1 MASKLFTPAEPTPDD
16 VANDRLRT
24 LDKIIAYIIKNP
36 QATEAYV
43 DATDLIA
50 RIPADSYDD
59 INGRR
64 VIQPAKRVIQLA
76 EETSRAADSLQL
88 KSELYDV
95 RRDLYT
101 LIAPFDFDSFM
112 IAMEWDRDPKARF
125 WLPRRRAL
133 EGKHRIATQLQD
145 FMYDDS
151 KFLGFSI
158 GPGLGK
164 LLADNTPVLTRKG
177 WKNHGDLKV
186 GDEVIG
192 LDGKFKKVER
202 VFPKHFANRRVTFA
216 NGEVIYCHE
225 DHEWLM
231 YSERNAKARATA
243 SIYTTKQMEQKLYTV
258 KSHGNRSYYYSLP
271 KPEPVRGRRKDLP
284 VAPYT
289 FGVWLGCGATMTPM
303 VTRNNA
309 DKAVLDRIEK
319 DGYEIGRQWPNG
331 PNRTVTCFHGLR
343 DDLNK
348 IGLCLKNR
356 DVDMY
361 MPEEYLTASI
371 EQRLDLLAGLIDGA
385 GIELRSDKKY
395 QIRITNNG
403 VVEGIK
409 SLLATF
415 GWRYNVY
422 TRSRHVASTGA
433 VSRLQVNFI
442 SFYPLMPIPCV
453 RPCWRWD
460 SLATKPERITVR
472 DIEPCRPVQGN
483 CIQVEGGVYL
493 VGHSLIPTHN
503 STLIKFFLTYAMGR
517 EPMSM
522 NMYVSYSTG
531 MINMMIEAV
540 TSMLVGSEYRFR
552 QIFPVQGAPQVSREF
567 STISYRR
574 KGDFPTLGL
583 VSLGASVT
591 GRTRANRFMVTDDLV
606 KNDEVA
612 RSPERLN
619 KLWLD
624 YTSTLTTRTIG
635 DRVKQIMLGTSWS
648 LYDPINRMKAEHEH
662 DPDYKFIA
670 IPIWNEQTEECYFNY
685 DTPDSYTT
693 DSIRTIR
700 ETLEPYAFSALYLS
714 RPLEKE
720 GLAFKRDELLRY
732 NGVLPD
738 CEPDRKVFVVDVAW
752 GGGDSLSMPIAYV
765 YGEDAYIVDW
775 LFDRSD
781 KSVTEPRVA
790 GRIMSHELRAGTIE
804 ANNGG
809 EGYKDDID
817 RMLREKNYRCS
828 IRSKKAPGA
837 MAKVEK
843 IEQHAPTIRS
853 FIFLDDDKQSDEYK
867 AAFNELTSFSFIA
880 RNLHDDA
887 ADSMAQLSDHLS
899 NGTKK
904 ASVGTRF
911 M

>member
-1 MASKLFTPAEPTPDD
+1 MGPKSFVPAKPTPSD
-16 VANDRLRT
+16 VVSDRLHT
-24 LDKIIAYIIKNP
+24 LDKIIAYITKYPEAI
-36 QATEAYV
+36 QAYI
-43 DATDLIA
+43 DAISLIR

-59 INGRR
+59 ANGKLCVR
-64 VIQPAKRVIQLA
+64 PAKRIISLA
-76 EETSRAADSLQL
+76 EAASLATDSLQL
-88 KSELYDV
+88 KSELYDI

-101 LIAPFDFDSFM
+101 VIAPFDFDSFM

-133 EGKHRIATQLQD
+133 EGKHKIATQLQE
-145 FMYDDS
+145 FMHDDS

-177 WKNHGDLKV
+177 WKNHGELKV

-192 LDGKFKKVER
+192 LDGEFKRVEH
-202 VFPKHFANRRVTFA
+202 VFPKHYANRRVTFA
-216 NGEVIYCHE
+216 TGEVIYCHE

-231 YSERNAKARATA
+231 HSDEHPKKRDQLAVYSTR
-243 SIYTTKQMEQKLYTV
+243 QMEQKLYRR
-258 KSHGNRSYYYSLP
+258 RSNGSNDYYYSLP
-271 KPEPVRGRRKDLP
+271 KVEPARGESKELP

-289 FGVWLGCGATMTPM
+289 FGVWLACGATMTPM
-303 VTRNNA
+303 VTRRTEDQA
-309 DKAVLDRIEK
+309 ILDRIVE
-319 DGYEIGRQWPNG
+319 DGYAIGRQWPNG
-331 PNRTVTCFHGLR
+331 PERTVTCFHGLR
-343 DDLNK
+343 ADLNR
-348 IGLCLKNR
+348 IGLCRKDK
-356 DVDMY
+356 DVDKY
-361 MPEEYLTASI
+361 IPEEYFTASL
-371 EQRLDLLAGLIDGA
+371 EQRLDLLAGLIDGGGVEPSKGRGYRIRVTSA
-385 GIELRSDKKY
+385 GVAEEV
-395 QIRITNNG
+395 RI
-403 VVEGIK
+403 
-409 SLLATF
+409 LLATF
-415 GWRYNVY
+415 GWRCTVY
-422 TRSRHVASTGA
+422 VRKRHKSSDGK
-433 VSRLQVNFI
+433 VSRLRVHHIHF
-442 SFYPLMPIPCV
+442 FHLMPVPCV
-453 RPCWRWD
+453 KQRWRD
-460 SLATKPERITVR
+460 IAVQPRQNKITVR
-472 DIEPCRPVQGN
+472 SIEPCKPVQGN

-493 VGHSLIPTHN
+493 VGHTMIPTHN
-503 STLIKFFLTYAMGR
+503 STLIKFFLAYAMGR

-540 TSMLVGSEYRFR
+540 TSMLTGAEYRFSE
-552 QIFPVQGAPQVSREF
+552 IFTAKQAPLVSREF
-567 STISYRR
+567 STISYRK

-790 GRIMSHELRAGTIE
+790 GRIISHELRAGTIE

-809 EGYKDDID
+809 DGYKDDID
-817 RMLREKNYRCS
+817 RILREKNYRCS
-828 IRSKKAPGA
+828 IKSKKAPGN
-837 MAKVEK
+837 MAKIEK
-843 IEQHAPTIRS
+843 IEQHAPTIRT

-867 AAFNELTSFSFIA
+867 AAFNELTSFSFVA
-880 RNLHDDA
+880 KNLHDDA

>member
-1 MASKLFTPAEPTPDD
+1 MGSKLFTPAEPTPDD
-16 VANDRLRT
+16 IANDRLRT
-24 LDKIIAYIIKNP
+24 LDKIIAYIVKNP

-59 INGRR
+59 TNGRR

-76 EETSRAADSLQL
+76 EETSQATSCMQL
-88 KSELYDV
+88 KSELYDI

-112 IAMEWDRDPKARF
+112 IAMEWNRDSKARF

-133 EGKHRIATQLQD
+133 EGKHKIATQLQE

-164 LLADNTPVLTRKG
+164 
-177 WKNHGDLKV
+177 
-186 GDEVIG
+186 
-192 LDGKFKKVER
+192 
-202 VFPKHFANRRVTFA
+202 
-216 NGEVIYCHE
+216 
-225 DHEWLM
+225 
-231 YSERNAKARATA
+231 
-243 SIYTTKQMEQKLYTV
+243 
-258 KSHGNRSYYYSLP
+258 
-271 KPEPVRGRRKDLP
+271 
-284 VAPYT
+284 
-289 FGVWLGCGATMTPM
+289 
-303 VTRNNA
+303 
-309 DKAVLDRIEK
+309 
-319 DGYEIGRQWPNG
+319 
-331 PNRTVTCFHGLR
+331 
-343 DDLNK
+343 
-348 IGLCLKNR
+348 
-356 DVDMY
+356 
-361 MPEEYLTASI
+361 
-371 EQRLDLLAGLIDGA
+371 
-385 GIELRSDKKY
+385 
-395 QIRITNNG
+395 
-403 VVEGIK
+403 
-409 SLLATF
+409 
-415 GWRYNVY
+415 
-422 TRSRHVASTGA
+422 
-433 VSRLQVNFI
+433 
-442 SFYPLMPIPCV
+442 
-453 RPCWRWD
+453 
-460 SLATKPERITVR
+460 
-472 DIEPCRPVQGN
+472 
-483 CIQVEGGVYL
+483 
-493 VGHSLIPTHN
+493 
-503 STLIKFFLTYAMGR
+503 STLIKFFLAYAMGR

-670 IPIWNEQTEECYFNY
+670 IPIWNEQTEECYFSY

-720 GLAFKRDELLRY
+720 GLAFKRDEMLRY

-765 YGEDAYIVDW
+765 YGEEAYIVDW

-790 GRIMSHELRAGTIE
+790 GRIISHELRAGTIE

-809 EGYKDDID
+809 DGYKDDID
-817 RMLREKNYRCS
+817 RILREKNYRCS
-828 IRSKKAPGA
+828 IKSKKAPGN
-837 MAKVEK
+837 MAKIEK
-843 IEQHAPTIRS
+843 IEQHAPTIRT

-867 AAFNELTSFSFIA
+867 AAFNELTSFSFVA
-880 RNLHDDA
+880 KNLHDDA

>member
-1 MASKLFTPAEPTPDD
+1 MGSKLFTPAEPTPDS
-16 VANDRLRT
+16 VVNGRMRT

-36 QATEAYV
+36 QAVAAYV

-59 INGRR
+59 TNGRR
-64 VIQPAKRVIQLA
+64 VIQPVKRVIQLA
-76 EETSRAADSLQL
+76 EETSRATSSLQL

-101 LIAPFDFDSFM
+101 LTAPFDFDSFM

-133 EGKHRIATQLQD
+133 EGKHKIATQLQE

-164 LLADNTPVLTRKG
+164 
-177 WKNHGDLKV
+177 
-186 GDEVIG
+186 
-192 LDGKFKKVER
+192 
-202 VFPKHFANRRVTFA
+202 
-216 NGEVIYCHE
+216 
-225 DHEWLM
+225 
-231 YSERNAKARATA
+231 
-243 SIYTTKQMEQKLYTV
+243 
-258 KSHGNRSYYYSLP
+258 
-271 KPEPVRGRRKDLP
+271 
-284 VAPYT
+284 
-289 FGVWLGCGATMTPM
+289 
-303 VTRNNA
+303 
-309 DKAVLDRIEK
+309 
-319 DGYEIGRQWPNG
+319 
-331 PNRTVTCFHGLR
+331 
-343 DDLNK
+343 
-348 IGLCLKNR
+348 
-356 DVDMY
+356 
-361 MPEEYLTASI
+361 
-371 EQRLDLLAGLIDGA
+371 
-385 GIELRSDKKY
+385 
-395 QIRITNNG
+395 
-403 VVEGIK
+403 
-409 SLLATF
+409 
-415 GWRYNVY
+415 
-422 TRSRHVASTGA
+422 
-433 VSRLQVNFI
+433 
-442 SFYPLMPIPCV
+442 
-453 RPCWRWD
+453 
-460 SLATKPERITVR
+460 
-472 DIEPCRPVQGN
+472 
-483 CIQVEGGVYL
+483 
-493 VGHSLIPTHN
+493 
-503 STLIKFFLTYAMGR
+503 STLIKFFLAYAMGR

-670 IPIWNEQTEECYFNY
+670 IPIWNEQTEECYFSY

-720 GLAFKRDELLRY
+720 GLAFKRDEMLRY

-765 YGEDAYIVDW
+765 YGEEAYIVDW

-809 EGYKDDID
+809 DGYKDDID
-817 RMLREKNYRCS
+817 RILREKNYRCS
-828 IRSKKAPGA
+828 IKSKKAPGN
-837 MAKVEK
+837 MAKIEK
-843 IEQHAPTIRS
+843 IEQHAPTIRT

-867 AAFNELTSFSFIA
+867 AAFNELTSFSFVA
-880 RNLHDDA
+880 KNLHDDA

>member
-1 MASKLFTPAEPTPDD
+1 MGSKLFTPAEPTPDS
-16 VANDRLRT
+16 VVKDRLRT
-24 LDKIIAYIIKNP
+24 LDKIIAYIVRNP
-36 QATEAYV
+36 QAVEAYL

-59 INGRR
+59 ANGRR
-64 VIQPAKRVIQLA
+64 VIRLAKRVIQLA
-76 EETSRAADSLQL
+76 ETASRASHNLQL

-133 EGKHRIATQLQD
+133 EGRHKIATQLQE
-145 FMYDDS
+145 FMHDDS

-164 LLADNTPVLTRKG
+164 LLADNTPVLTREG
-177 WKNHGDLKV
+177 WKNHGELKV
-186 GDEVIG
+186 GDEVVG
-192 LDGKFKKVER
+192 LDGRFKRVEY
-202 VFPKHFANRRVTFA
+202 VFPKGFANRKVTFA

-231 YSERNAKARATA
+231 HTGHSARPEPGVVE
-243 SIYTTKQMEQKLYTV
+243 TKQMEGDICKGVPGKRGCRYMFLLPLRDPMQGEHKKLPVPPYTLGAWIGDGTTV
-258 KSHGNRSYYYSLP
+258 KPAITSDPR
-271 KPEPVRGRRKDLP
+271 DLAI
-284 VAPYT
+284 V
-289 FGVWLGCGATMTPM
+289 
-303 VTRNNA
+303 
-309 DKAVLDRIEK
+309 DRIVA
-319 DGYEIGRQWPNG
+319 DGYEISTQYTHKMTGCI
-331 PNRTVTCFHGLR
+331 TTSFKGLR
-343 DDLNK
+343 KDLQK
-348 IGLCLKNR
+348 LGMCHSRKTIDKF
-356 DVDMY
+356 V
-361 MPEEYLTASI
+361 PEEYLTASV
-371 EQRLDLLAGLIDGA
+371 EQRLELLAGLIDTDGMKRE
-385 GIELRSDKKY
+385 GHKY
-395 QIRITNNG
+395 GFSTTNAA
-403 VVEGIK
+403 VAEAVKI
-409 SLLATF
+409 LLSTF
-415 GWRYNVY
+415 GWRVTVVVTSPHISTSGIKGNLDTY
-422 TRSRHVASTGA
+422 T
-433 VSRLQVNFI
+433 LQFCPTI
-442 SFYPLMPIPCV
+442 DIPCV
-453 RPCWRWD
+453 
-460 SLATKPERITVR
+460 LERKQYDTSRAHQRKISVR
-472 DIEPCRPVQGN
+472 SIEPCAPVQGN
-483 CIQVEGGVYL
+483 CIQVEGGIYL
-493 VGHSLIPTHN
+493 VGHTMIPTHN
-503 STLIKFFLTYAMGR
+503 STLIKFFLAYAMGR

-540 TSMLVGSEYRFR
+540 HSMLIGSEYRFR
-552 QIFPVQGAPQVSREF
+552 QIFPVQGPPQVSREF

-648 LYDPINRMKAEHEH
+648 LYDPINRMRAEHED

-685 DTPDSYTT
+685 DTSDSYTS

-700 ETLEPYAFSALYLS
+700 STLEPYAFSALYLS

-720 GLAFKRDELLRY
+720 GLAFKRDTMLRY

-738 CEPDRKVFVVDVAW
+738 CEPDRKAFVVDVAW

-765 YGEDAYIVDW
+765 YGDEAYIVDW
-775 LFDRSD
+775 LFDRHD
-781 KSVTEPRVA
+781 KSVTEPRVV
-790 GRIMSHELRAGTIE
+790 GRIIQHRLRTGTIE

-809 EGYKDDID
+809 EGYKDDVD
-817 RMLREKNYRCS
+817 KMLREKNYRCN
-828 IRSKKAPGA
+828 IKSKKAPGN
-837 MAKVEK
+837 MAKIEK

-867 AAFNELTSFSFIA
+867 AAFNELTSFSLTA
-880 RNLHDDA
+880 KNLHDDA
-887 ADSMAQLSDHLS
+887 ADSMAQLSDHLA
-899 NGTKK
+899 NGIKH

-911 M
+911 F

>member
-1 MASKLFTPAEPTPDD
+1 MGSKLFTPAEPTPDD
-16 VANDRLRT
+16 IANDRLRT
-24 LDKIIAYIIKNP
+24 LDKIIAYIVKNP

-59 INGRR
+59 TNGRR

-76 EETSRAADSLQL
+76 EEASPATSCMQL
-88 KSELYDV
+88 KSELYDI

-112 IAMEWDRDPKARF
+112 IAMEWNRDSKARF

-133 EGKHRIATQLQD
+133 EGKHKIATQLQE

-164 LLADNTPVLTRKG
+164 
-177 WKNHGDLKV
+177 
-186 GDEVIG
+186 
-192 LDGKFKKVER
+192 
-202 VFPKHFANRRVTFA
+202 
-216 NGEVIYCHE
+216 
-225 DHEWLM
+225 
-231 YSERNAKARATA
+231 
-243 SIYTTKQMEQKLYTV
+243 
-258 KSHGNRSYYYSLP
+258 
-271 KPEPVRGRRKDLP
+271 
-284 VAPYT
+284 
-289 FGVWLGCGATMTPM
+289 
-303 VTRNNA
+303 
-309 DKAVLDRIEK
+309 
-319 DGYEIGRQWPNG
+319 
-331 PNRTVTCFHGLR
+331 
-343 DDLNK
+343 
-348 IGLCLKNR
+348 
-356 DVDMY
+356 
-361 MPEEYLTASI
+361 
-371 EQRLDLLAGLIDGA
+371 
-385 GIELRSDKKY
+385 
-395 QIRITNNG
+395 
-403 VVEGIK
+403 
-409 SLLATF
+409 
-415 GWRYNVY
+415 
-422 TRSRHVASTGA
+422 
-433 VSRLQVNFI
+433 
-442 SFYPLMPIPCV
+442 
-453 RPCWRWD
+453 
-460 SLATKPERITVR
+460 
-472 DIEPCRPVQGN
+472 
-483 CIQVEGGVYL
+483 
-493 VGHSLIPTHN
+493 
-503 STLIKFFLTYAMGR
+503 STLIKFFLAYAMGR

-720 GLAFKRDELLRY
+720 GLAFKRDEMLRY

-765 YGEDAYIVDW
+765 YGEEAYIVDW

-790 GRIMSHELRAGTIE
+790 GRIISHELRAGTIE

-809 EGYKDDID
+809 DGYKDDID
-817 RMLREKNYRCS
+817 RILREKNYRCS
-828 IRSKKAPGA
+828 IKSKKAPGN
-837 MAKVEK
+837 MAKIEK
-843 IEQHAPTIRS
+843 IEQHAPTIRT

-867 AAFNELTSFSFIA
+867 AAFNELTSFSFVA
-880 RNLHDDA
+880 KNLHDDA

>member
-1 MASKLFTPAEPTPDD
+1 MGSKLFTPAEPTPDD
-16 VANDRLRT
+16 IANDRLKT
-24 LDKIIAYIIKNP
+24 LDKIIAYIVKNP

-59 INGRR
+59 TNGRR

-76 EETSRAADSLQL
+76 EETSRAASCMQL
-88 KSELYDV
+88 KSELYDI

-112 IAMEWDRDPKARF
+112 IAMEWNRDSKARF

-133 EGKHRIATQLQD
+133 EGKHKIATQLQE

-164 LLADNTPVLTRKG
+164 
-177 WKNHGDLKV
+177 
-186 GDEVIG
+186 
-192 LDGKFKKVER
+192 
-202 VFPKHFANRRVTFA
+202 
-216 NGEVIYCHE
+216 
-225 DHEWLM
+225 
-231 YSERNAKARATA
+231 
-243 SIYTTKQMEQKLYTV
+243 
-258 KSHGNRSYYYSLP
+258 
-271 KPEPVRGRRKDLP
+271 
-284 VAPYT
+284 
-289 FGVWLGCGATMTPM
+289 
-303 VTRNNA
+303 
-309 DKAVLDRIEK
+309 
-319 DGYEIGRQWPNG
+319 
-331 PNRTVTCFHGLR
+331 
-343 DDLNK
+343 
-348 IGLCLKNR
+348 
-356 DVDMY
+356 
-361 MPEEYLTASI
+361 
-371 EQRLDLLAGLIDGA
+371 
-385 GIELRSDKKY
+385 
-395 QIRITNNG
+395 
-403 VVEGIK
+403 
-409 SLLATF
+409 
-415 GWRYNVY
+415 
-422 TRSRHVASTGA
+422 
-433 VSRLQVNFI
+433 
-442 SFYPLMPIPCV
+442 
-453 RPCWRWD
+453 
-460 SLATKPERITVR
+460 
-472 DIEPCRPVQGN
+472 
-483 CIQVEGGVYL
+483 
-493 VGHSLIPTHN
+493 
-503 STLIKFFLTYAMGR
+503 STLIKFFLAYAMGR

-670 IPIWNEQTEECYFNY
+670 IPIWNEQTEECYFSY

-720 GLAFKRDELLRY
+720 GLAFKRDEMLRY

-765 YGEDAYIVDW
+765 YGEEAYIVDW

-790 GRIMSHELRAGTIE
+790 GRIISHELRAGTIE

-809 EGYKDDID
+809 DGYKDDID
-817 RMLREKNYRCS
+817 RILREKNYRCS
-828 IRSKKAPGA
+828 IKSKKAPGN
-837 MAKVEK
+837 MAKIEK
-843 IEQHAPTIRS
+843 IEQHAPTIRT

-867 AAFNELTSFSFIA
+867 AAFNELTSFSFVA
-880 RNLHDDA
+880 KNLHDDA